1 MSELIVLSKDVM
13 LNTPAVQGVVTRT
26 LTELFGCLSTQRI
39 AICNDIYRLILCEE
53 TLDKE

>member
-13 LNTPAVQGVVTRT
+13 LNTPAVQGAVTRT

-39 AICNDIYRLILCEE
+39 AICNDI
-53 TLDKE
+53 D